1 MEHFDGRMLIQYVQK
16 EIASG
21 TQSIIVPTDLAR
33 QANEGVLSEV
43 RSLCKLSG
51 VTIRGLDV

>member
-21 TQSIIVPTDLAR
+21 TPSIIVPTDLAR
-33 QANEGVLSEV
+33 QTNERVRCEV
-43 RSLCKLSG
+43 RSLCKLSCD
-51 VTIRGLDV
+51 TIRGLDV